1 MQVTN
6 VRTTVVGTPWRELV
20 FVELETDTGLT
31 GVGEVRPVNKTDS
44 FIAVVE
50 ELAARYVIGADPFD
64 TERLAWAIERLEYGR
79 PGEHGQSA
87 LAAFDIASF
96 DLIGQ
101 HLGVPVWKLLGGRFR
116 DRVPAYANGWY
127 QADLEPARI
136 AELAVAVVARGYR
149 AMKLDPFGAASVRI
163 SAPDRR
169 RAIAVVAAVREA
181 IGPDIDLM
189 IEMHGRFS
197 PDTAAQIAVALEPYA
212 PRWIEEPVPPE
223 NAAALARVRRSD
235 RDVDRDRRADP
246 CGLGRGAVHRGRQR
260 RHHPGGSQPLR
271 RVHRHAP
278 PRGLDRG
285 ALPDPRAAQRRRAG
299 RHRRQRPPRGGD
311 AQRRHRRAFQ
321 RLRRRVGERARRHA
335 PRQSTRSTAAS
346 RSPTGRVSASGSTTK
361 RAPAIR
367 GHRPDSACSRPAGRS
382 ARAPRHAGSAGP
394 EPGDWR
400 DTARRRR
407 ITGPTADRRNHRCS
421 CA

>member
-1 MQVTN
+1 VQVTN

-79 PGEHGQSA
+79 PGEHSQSA

-127 QADLEPARI
+127 QADLEPVRI

-197 PDTAAQIAVALEPYA
+197 PDTAAQLAVALEPCA

-223 NAAALARVRRSD
+223 NAAALARVRRATGTSIATGERIHAIWDAAPFIEGGNVDIIQADLTHFGGFTGMRRLAGWTEAHYLTLAPHNVGGPVATAANVHLAVATRNVDIVEHFNDFADAWVSELVDIAPAVDPLDGCFAVPD
-235 RDVDRDRRADP
+235 RP
-246 CGLGRGAVHRGRQR
+246 GLGVRLDHEACA
-260 RHHPGGSQPLR
+260 RH
-271 RVHRHAP
+271 
-278 PRGLDRG
+278 PRTS
-285 ALPDPRAAQRRRAG
+285 A
-299 RHRRQRPPRGGD
+299 
-311 AQRRHRRAFQ
+311 
-321 RLRRRVGERARRHA
+321 RLRLFTPGWQK
-335 PRQSTRSTAAS
+335 RQGA
-346 RSPTGRVSASGSTTK
+346 
-361 RAPAIR
+361 
-367 GHRPDSACSRPAGRS
+367 
-382 ARAPRHAGSAGP
+382 
-394 EPGDWR
+394 
-400 DTARRRR
+400 
-407 ITGPTADRRNHRCS
+407 
-421 CA
+421 

>member
-31 GVGEVRPVNKTDS
+31 GVGEIRPVNKTDS

-101 HLGVPVWKLLGGRFR
+101 HLGVPIWKLLGGRFR

-197 PDTAAQIAVALEPYA
+197 PDTAAQLAIALEPYA

-223 NAAALARVRRSD
+223 NAAALARVRRATGD
-235 RDVDRDRRADP
+235 IDRDRRTDP

-260 RHHPGGSQPLR
+260 RHHPGGS
-271 RVHRHAP
+271 
-278 PRGLDRG
+278 G
-285 ALPDPRAAQRRRAG
+285 AISAGSPACAAWRAG
-299 RHRRQRPPRGGD
+299 PRR
-311 AQRRHRRAFQ
+311 
-321 RLRRRVGERARRHA
+321 
-335 PRQSTRSTAAS
+335 
-346 RSPTGRVSASGSTTK
+346 TT
-361 RAPAIR
+361 
-367 GHRPDSACSRPAGRS
+367 
-382 ARAPRHAGSAGP
+382 
-394 EPGDWR
+394 
-400 DTARRRR
+400 
-407 ITGPTADRRNHRCS
+407 
-421 CA
+421 

>member
-1 MQVTN
+1 VQVTN

-20 FVELETDTGLT
+20 FVELETDIGLT

-127 QADLEPARI
+127 QAELEPARI

-149 AMKLDPFGAASVRI
+149 AMKIDPFGAASVRI
-163 SAPDRR
+163 SAADRR

-197 PDTAAQIAVALEPYA
+197 PDTAAQLAVALEPFA

-223 NAAALARVRRSD
+223 HAAALARVRRATATSIATGERIHAIWD
-235 RDVDRDRRADP
+235 AAPFIEGGDVDIIQADLTHFGGFTGMRRLA
-246 CGLGRGAVHRGRQR
+246 GLTEAHYLTLAPHNV
-260 RHHPGGSQPLR
+260 GGP
-271 RVHRHAP
+271 VA
-278 PRGLDRG
+278 
-285 ALPDPRAAQRRRAG
+285 
-299 RHRRQRPPRGGD
+299 
-311 AQRRHRRAFQ
+311 
-321 RLRRRVGERARRHA
+321 
-335 PRQSTRSTAAS
+335 TAANVHLAVAT
-346 RSPTGRVSASGSTTK
+346 RNVDIVEHFNDFADAWVSELVDVAPDIRPAAPLHARLAEASGRLS
-361 RAPAIR
+361 AP
-367 GHRPDSACSRPAGRS
+367 CSRAVRPV
-382 ARAPRHAGSAGP
+382 
-394 EPGDWR
+394 DWH
-400 DTARRRR
+400 DPARRRR
-407 ITGPTADRRNHRCS
+407 ITGPAADRRNQRCS

>member
-1 MQVTN
+1 VQVTN

-20 FVELETDTGLT
+20 FVELETDGGLV

-44 FIAVVE
+44 FVAVVE

-149 AMKLDPFGAASVRI
+149 AMKLDPFGPASVRI

-197 PDTAAQIAVALEPYA
+197 PDTAAQLAVALEPYA

-223 NAAALARVRRSD
+223 NATALRRVRRATGTSIATGERIHAVWD
-235 RDVDRDRRADP
+235 AAPFIEGGDVDIIQADLTHFGGFTGMRRLAGWTEAHYLTLAPHNVGGPVATAANVHLAVATRNVDIVEHFNDFADAWVSELVDIAPAVDPADGCFAVPDRP
-246 CGLGRGAVHRGRQR
+246 GLGVRLDHDACA
-260 RHHPGGSQPLR
+260 RH
-271 RVHRHAP
+271 
-278 PRGLDRG
+278 PRTS
-285 ALPDPRAAQRRRAG
+285 A
-299 RHRRQRPPRGGD
+299 
-311 AQRRHRRAFQ
+311 
-321 RLRRRVGERARRHA
+321 RLRLFTPGW
-335 PRQSTRSTAAS
+335 Q
-346 RSPTGRVSASGSTTK
+346 K
-361 RAPAIR
+361 RE
-367 GHRPDSACSRPAGRS
+367 GV
-382 ARAPRHAGSAGP
+382 
-394 EPGDWR
+394 
-400 DTARRRR
+400 
-407 ITGPTADRRNHRCS
+407 
-421 CA
+421 